1 MADANAKTFNFELVS
16 PDRIM
21 VSEPAWQ
28 VVIPGEEGYFGVRAG
43 HMSLIAAVKPGVVE
57 IFKTEGA
64 APEKIFIAGGFA
76 DVTAA
81 NCTILAEQAVN
92 VNDLDASAIEAELK
106 NLRDELSVATDM
118 GAKMGLDRKIRTA
131 TFKLMAA
138 NTVKRASVDIK
149 LEDATLTAQ
158 AR

>member
-1 MADANAKTFNFELVS
+1 MENATTFNFELVS
-16 PDRIM
+16 PEKIL

-43 HMSLIAAVKPGVVE
+43 HMSLIAAIRPGVVE
-57 IFKTEGA
+57 VFKTEGA

-92 VNDLDASAIEAELK
+92 VNDIDAAKIQQDINNLNDELK
-106 NLRDELSVATDM
+106 VANDAAEKSVVQS
-118 GAKMGLDRKIRTA
+118 KIQ
-131 TFKLMAA
+131 
-138 NTVKRASVDIK
+138 I
-149 LEDATLTAQ
+149 ATLKLQ
-158 AR
+158 AVQHAA